1 MEGWMNHF
9 FKVINK
15 VLSIVGGTALS
26 LMMFMTVADVIMRA
40 GGHPILGTYEMVAL
54 MLAIVIG
61 FTIPMVSLARGHVY
75 MEIILEKLS
84 VRNKALM
91 NTFTRILCFGLFAI
105 ITVLAFLYYT
115 SVISWP
121 IVYGGKPFNSFPSF
135 IVVTIVLTIFTVTI
149 ASLATFSAR
158 SRLVPGRENTIFDHR
173 ATDDKFVIV
182 VNTDIL
188 DNTKSEQ
195 IATLMKEQGAVEVLD
210 KEFENIIE

>member
-1 MEGWMNHF
+1 MTKT
-9 FKVINK
+9 FKIGIFDDEEK
-15 VLSIVGGTALS
+15 FLSSIRSLKEQKFSIHDVFTPYPVHEVFHLLKRKSRLPTAAY
-26 LMMFMTVADVIMRA
+26 F
-40 GGHPILGTYEMVAL
+40 
-54 MLAIVIG
+54 
-61 FTIPMVSLARGHVY
+61 
-75 MEIILEKLS
+75 
-84 VRNKALM
+84 
-91 NTFTRILCFGLFAI
+91 FGLFAI